1 MDPKWMKAIKE
12 KWRHYLKKNMDF
24 GPLPQKKKTIG

>member
-1 MDPKWMKAIKE
+1 MDESNKRKMEAL
-12 KWRHYLKKNMDF
+12 LKKNMDF